1 MTVSSQGAAIQGLLR
16 VGTDLFEVRG
26 RCGLPMESSIFSFG
40 RPEIETVEA
49 FSEEEFENESCA
61 VKESEVKVVAKSGI
75 RCRLVAQNE
84 ISRVGGQAERPLKT
98 PNLSECV
105 VHLVQRHYHRL

>member
-26 RCGLPMESSIFSFG
+26 RCGLPMES
-40 RPEIETVEA
+40 